1 MGLKDK
7 VYFKKNEGKFAVEK
21 YRPVKIAFTSSS
33 EGYVVAG
40 YVRSKEVLLTV
51 LPHVGYMRSVTQERP
66 VCLLVTKM
74 EETRPILLRV
84 GFKVEKIIDLVGSR
98 FWPFFKFVQDIEC
111 GQHSISVWSN
121 LEGGDIE
128 IISHLLVKRM

>member
-1 MGLKDK
+1 M
-7 VYFKKNEGKFAVEK
+7 
-21 YRPVKIAFTSSS
+21 T
-33 EGYVVAG
+33 
-40 YVRSKEVLLTV
+40 EV
-51 LPHVGYMRSVTQERP
+51 
-66 VCLLVTKM
+66 

-98 FWPFFKFVQDIEC
+98 FWPFFQFVQDIEC

-128 IISHLLVKRM
+128 IISHALVKRM